1 MGTNFQR
8 NDFWD
13 RLGAGAGVGG
23 RVGEAQELV
32 VING

>member
-13 RLGAGAGVGG
+13 RLGAWVGG
-23 RVGEAQELV
+23 GLEGWGAQELV